1 MYKISQWI
9 ILHTFC
15 FICFLS
21 SLYIKIGLNKFDT
34 ELHNLLYLGLLNIG
48 IGLFLLRNFEMV
60 MEKFKNR
67 IMMLKAVIFIAAYLI
82 LANKFYDDA
91 SFWISETSVLLF

>member
-21 SLYIKIGLNKFDT
+21 SLYLRIGLNKFDT
-34 ELHNLLYLGLLNIG
+34 ELHSLLYLGLLNLG
-48 IGLFLLRNFEMV
+48 IGLFLLRN
-60 MEKFKNR
+60 
-67 IMMLKAVIFIAAYLI
+67 Y
-82 LANKFYDDA
+82 
-91 SFWISETSVLLF
+91 